1 MLVEMHNRLLNV
13 RGRHI
18 KDDDETIRILK
29 SAATDGIT
37 HMIATPLH
45 QKGKQACNIHDIKI
59 GVKQL
64 NNKLRKLNVPITI
77 LEGMEVSYYDELA
90 NDIEFNVLPVGRSNK
105 YVFIGF
111 PNHCIPPLAL
121 KVFFEMQLLGYIPII
136 ANAELN
142 EEIQNDPSKLY
153 DFVNKGALIHVG
165 AGSVLGK
172 FGRKIQKLAL
182 KLCQDGQVHFI
193 FSVSQIND
201 NQQSHLKSAYK
212 YLEKKL
218 SIEAVE
224 YFMFNA
230 ESLVKGIDFN
240 VLSPIKSK
248 MKYSNLSKGR
258 VFDFRRGEMNGETNG

>member
-1 MLVEMHNRLLNV
+1 MLVDMHNRLLNV
-13 RGRHI
+13 RNRNI
-18 KDDDETIRILK
+18 KENDEAIQIVK
-29 SAATDGIT
+29 SAAAAGIT

-45 QKGKQACNIHDIKI
+45 QKGQQAVNINNIHIC
-59 GVKQL
+59 VNQL
-64 NNKLRKLNVPITI
+64 NDKLKKLNVPITV
-77 LEGMEVSYYDELA
+77 LEGMEVSYYDELV
-90 NDIEFNVLPVGRSNK
+90 NDIEFSVLPVGRSNK
-105 YVFIGF
+105 YVFISF
-111 PNHCIPPLAL
+111 PNDCIPPLAL

-142 EEIQNDPSKLY
+142 EEIQHDPSKLY

-201 NQQSHLKSAYK
+201 NQQSLLKSAYN

-218 SIEAVE
+218 SIDTVE
-224 YFMFNA
+224 YFMWNA

-240 VLSPIKSK
+240 VLSPIKSN
-248 MKYSNLSKGR
+248 MKYANLSKGR
-258 VFDFRRGEMNGETNG
+258 VFDFRRGR